1 MKIHEFLKDVTIL
14 SINNK
19 EQLTRIYS
27 LNIQITAHSY
37 ETFPKITDLINLK
50 Q

>member
-1 MKIHEFLKDVTIL
+1 MKIDVFLKDVTIL

-19 EQLTRIYS
+19 EQLTRIYRF
-27 LNIQITAHSY
+27 NIQITAHSL
-37 ETFPKITDLINLK
+37 EAFPKITDLINLK